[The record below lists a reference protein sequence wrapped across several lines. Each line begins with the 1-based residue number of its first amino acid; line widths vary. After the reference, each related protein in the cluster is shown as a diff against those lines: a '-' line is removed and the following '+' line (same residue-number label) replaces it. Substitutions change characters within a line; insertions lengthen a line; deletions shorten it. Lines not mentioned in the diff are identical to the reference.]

1 MAMSD
6 ETLSDEKMGVTGEA
20 PVVPA
25 PEVAPETGSPE
36 TGSIVPSL
44 DIGSQSGVV
53 ATTDAV
59 EPVVV
64 QHVVRGRLLE
74 NGTIVATGRR
84 KTAVARVRI
93 KRGTGKFVVNG
104 REMTEFFPVEKLQLL
119 VQLPLNLTSM
129 RNEVDVWVRADGGGI
144 SGQAGAILLGISRAL
159 HCMKP
164 ELHPILAE
172 HSLLTRDDRMV
183 ERKKYGHKKARR
195 SFQFS
200 KR

>member
-1 MAMSD
+1 MSD
-6 ETLSDEKMGVTGEA
+6 ETLSDEKMGVTDSA
-20 PVVPA
+20 PAVPA
-25 PEVAPETGSPE
+25 EPASETGSV
-36 TGSIVPSL
+36 VPTL
-44 DIGSQSGVV
+44 DIGSQSDVPAV
-53 ATTDAV
+53 DAV
-59 EPVVV
+59 VPVPV
-64 QHVVRGRLLE
+64 QHVIRGRLLE

-119 VQLPLNLTSM
+119 VCLPLTLTST

-144 SGQAGAILLGISRAL
+144 SGQAGAIVLGISRAL